1 MSIPDL
7 SRTCEL
13 AYSYVDR
20 GWALIPV
27 HPGSKVPIE
36 RDWPARLARTRGEV
50 DAMLARWDGCNL
62 GLATGVASGVWV
74 LDIDP
79 QSGGDVKVAGL
90 VAAYGRLP
98 ETYTVRTPSGGLHYY
113 FRMPDDFE
121 PRNHQH
127 GSGGKLPIGIDV
139 RGWHGQ
145 VVVPPSRRAD
155 GDYVT
160 LVNVEAVRAPGWLLE
175 MIQPER
181 REPKAKAAGG
191 PEWVPTD
198 VQIDDSRVQAWLA
211 VVVPARLGEFM
222 TARPGTRNDIGF
234 DSACRLIELINA
246 GWVDHDSIYQQFQA
260 AGEAADVDGE
270 FPEREREQIWTS
282 ARRQVGT
289 KAAVL
294 PDVSYMGSLIPF
306 AEFGGAA
313 SDFSSTG
320 TEGAGPGMGIPSFV
334 DPGDE
339 DAPASEVVPD
349 PMEAAR
355 ERAVQAEM
363 SRLWLREEAARRLRE
378 HQNPTPDIVFL
389 DEDEQDKQE
398 PPEPLVEGWLWRGH
412 ITRLYGAPGHGKSF
426 VAVDFACCVST
437 GMSWHEHRV
446 KHGKVLYV
454 AAEDSIGII
463 LRLRAWRQRHERAH
477 GVTVMPLAI
486 TLDQAGA
493 ERFKKAILS
502 RFEPGELALIVLDTQ
517 AMVTVGM
524 DEDRATEMGEF
535 AAAIKKLCADL
546 GVTVLIVHHSGH
558 GATRARGSSAMLGA
572 VNTEMRAVL
581 TGSTVELTGEK
592 QKNTPRPD
600 LMTLGLSSFNLD
612 GVVDTL
618 GNPVSS
624 AVLVKGGDPGTVGE
638 GLGPASGGQRRE
650 SKLRRHARLI
660 VQVMREIYGVGEG
673 GSRDKIQNAWMTEP
687 EIRNDPNKLDSKR
700 KAFDRA
706 WGLLEGVH
714 RIGDNPTKA
723 SLHGFMEFP
732 ELDDLDPNPDYMQE
746 HGHPHFKA
754 RN

>member
-1 MSIPDL
+1 MPDHIIKID
-7 SRTCEL
+7 EL

-36 RDWPARLARTRGEV
+36 KDWPARLARTRAEV
-50 DAMLARWDGCNL
+50 DRMLARWEGCNL

-79 QSGGDVKVAGL
+79 QSGGDIKMAGL

-98 ETYTVRTPSGGLHYY
+98 ETYTVQTPSGGLHYY

-145 VVVPPSRRAD
+145 VVVPPSMRSD
-155 GDYVT
+155 GRYVT
-160 LVNVEAVRAPGWLLE
+160 LTDVEAVRAPGWLLE

-181 REPKAKAAGG
+181 REPKLG
-191 PEWVPTD
+191 PDWVPTD
-198 VQIDDSRVQAWLA
+198 VQIDDSRVQAMLA
-211 VVVPARLGEFM
+211 VAIPGELAEFAAAPIGARNM
-222 TARPGTRNDIGF
+222 IGF
-234 DSACRLIELINA
+234 DAACRLIEFINA

-260 AGEAADVDGE
+260 AGEAADADGK
-270 FPEREREQIWTS
+270 FPESEREQMWTS
-282 ARRQVGT
+282 ARRTIGA
-289 KAAVL
+289 KAAIL
-294 PDVSYMGSLIPF
+294 PDVDYMGSLVPF
-306 AEFGGAA
+306 EQLGKAA
-313 SDFSSTG
+313 SDFSSAG
-320 TEGAGPGMGIPSFV
+320 TEGAGPGAGIPMFV

-339 DAPASEVVPD
+339 VPPGND
-349 PMEAAR
+349 PPQPTAEEPLTEAVKNAIH
-355 ERAVQAEM
+355 AEM
-363 SRLWLREEAARRLRE
+363 SRLWIREEAARKLRE
-378 HQNPTPDIVFL
+378 RQNPAPEIVFL

-437 GMSWHEHRV
+437 GMPWHEHRV
-446 KHGKVLYV
+446 KRGKVIYV

-493 ERFKKAILS
+493 ERFKKAVLG
-502 RFEPGELALIVLDTQ
+502 RFGPGELALIVLDTQ

-592 QKNTPRPD
+592 QKNTPKPEM
-600 LMTLGLSSFNLD
+600 MTLGLSSFNLD

-624 AVLVKGGDPGTVGE
+624 AVLVKGGDPGTAGE
-638 GLGPASGGQRRE
+638 GFGPASAGQRRE